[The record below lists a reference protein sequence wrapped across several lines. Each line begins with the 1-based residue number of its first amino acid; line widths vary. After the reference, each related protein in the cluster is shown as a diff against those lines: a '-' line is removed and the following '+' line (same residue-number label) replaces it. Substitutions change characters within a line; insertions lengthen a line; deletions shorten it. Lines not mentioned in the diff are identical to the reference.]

1 VSSVSYGKK
10 GADDQINPDSVALT
24 NQAQGDIAANRLDQA
39 NDTLESAL
47 AIDPRNR
54 PAYNALARIAR
65 VQNLPGK
72 AIRFYR
78 EALRLD
84 PNDLVALAGQ
94 GEALVQK
101 GAMTK
106 AKENLARIERICP
119 TSCPERAQLAAAIAK
134 GAPPPPTPV
143 AAEAITPKP
152 VVGEAPQKP

>member
-1 VSSVSYGKK
+1 
-10 GADDQINPDSVALT
+10 
-24 NQAQGDIAANRLDQA
+24 
-39 NDTLESAL
+39 
-47 AIDPRNR
+47 
-54 PAYNALARIAR
+54 
-65 VQNLPGK
+65 
-72 AIRFYR
+72 
-78 EALRLD
+78 LRLD